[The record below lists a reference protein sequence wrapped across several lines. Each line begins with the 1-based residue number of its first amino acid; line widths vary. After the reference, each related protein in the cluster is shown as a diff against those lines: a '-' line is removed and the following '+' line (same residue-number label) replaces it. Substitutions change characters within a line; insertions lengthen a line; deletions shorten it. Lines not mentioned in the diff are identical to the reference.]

1 MLLILKATN
10 YIQIKQEKAK
20 QHLVM
25 PIHINQMFN
34 VNEIIQLDKTK
45 RKLHKFGR
53 RRNLAPKSSEKIP
66 ISSLES
72 NSRPSEGNDNS

>member
-1 MLLILKATN
+1 M
-10 YIQIKQEKAK
+10 KQDKAK
-20 QHLVM
+20 QHLLM
-25 PIHINQMFN
+25 PIHINHMFN

-53 RRNLAPKSSEKIP
+53 RRNLTPESLEKSP

-72 NSRPSEGNDNS
+72 NSRPSKGNDDS